1 MSTVAN
7 VIALAKLYGDYDST
21 RFTDAELAL
30 LVGQAVQR
38 VNHLFYQNDI
48 ALGTSLYA
56 FTAVPGVD
64 EYPLPD
70 DYMAPAQGLY
80 RTDLKQRL
88 ELIGTDDWEQRGAPG
103 ELRYWRVWDGNAYIA
118 GAPTVYVDMNLYYFP
133 LVDTSAYTT
142 STEMPWSGK
151 MDGPIARYMFMLA
164 ANIDEMDVSFDSKIL
179 ADIESLHLNTYSSGT
194 PNNKNVQGWA

>member
-7 VIALAKLYGDYDST
+7 VVALAKLYGDYDST
-21 RFTDAELAL
+21 RFTDPELAL

-48 ALGTSLYA
+48 ALGTSLYT
-56 FTAVPGVD
+56 FDTIPGESV
-64 EYPLPD
+64 YPLPV

-80 RTDLKQRL
+80 RSDLKQRL

-103 ELRYWRVWDGNAYIA
+103 EMRYWRVWDGDVYIA
-118 GAPTVYVDMNLYYFP
+118 GTPNGIVGMNLYYFP
-133 LVDTSAYTT
+133 IVDTSEYTT
-142 STEMPWSGK
+142 STEMPWDGK
-151 MDGPIARYMFMLA
+151 MDAPIARYMFMLA
-164 ANIDEMDVSFDSKIL
+164 ANIDEMDVTFDSKIL
-179 ADIESLHLNTYSSGT
+179 ADIEALHLNTYSSGT